1 MTCIHIIDDD
11 KVSLEL
17 VKVLLE
23 GLDFDIR
30 CYGSALEFL
39 ENVTQ
44 ETRGCVLTDM
54 IMPGMSGIELQREL
68 LALKIEIPI
77 IIMSAH
83 GDIRSARDAFKSG
96 AVDFIEKPLSASEL
110 IEAVNEATRVTQD
123 LTDSDL
129 QLKEIAPNESLTP
142 KELKIFEYLKAGKS
156 NKEIANKLH
165 LSVRTVETHRAHIL
179 RKYDVH
185 SLHKLLGA
193 LNV

>member
-44 ETRGCVLTDM
+44 ATRGCVLTDM

-68 LALKIEIPI
+68 QALKIEIPI

-110 IEAVNEATRVTQD
+110 IEAVNEATRVTPD
-123 LTDSDL
+123 LPDSEIRLTD
-129 QLKEIAPNESLTP
+129 IAPKEPLTP
-142 KELKIFEYLKAGKS
+142 KELKVFDYL
-156 NKEIANKLH
+156 
-165 LSVRTVETHRAHIL
+165 
-179 RKYDVH
+179 
-185 SLHKLLGA
+185 
-193 LNV
+193 

>member
-68 LALKIEIPI
+68 QALKIEIPI

-96 AVDFIEKPLSASEL
+96 APTRSEAGELCRCSMLSPRNPPLRS
-110 IEAVNEATRVTQD
+110 RRHCHC
-123 LTDSDL
+123 
-129 QLKEIAPNESLTP
+129 QLYCNAPSP
-142 KELKIFEYLKAGKS
+142 
-156 NKEIANKLH
+156 
-165 LSVRTVETHRAHIL
+165 
-179 RKYDVH
+179 
-185 SLHKLLGA
+185 
-193 LNV
+193 